1 MSSSANQPPES
12 PAKRQLTGRGSALQ
26 LKNRFEKIELE
37 STFDQLEP
45 EDVHLVG
52 KIKTEYYDDDA
63 NTVVSENQS
72 PDVDFRYSLNPY
84 RGCVHGCS
92 YCYARPTHEYL
103 GLNAGIDFESK
114 IFVKPQA
121 ATLFRKWLSR
131 KKWRDQV
138 EPVMLSGVTDCYQ
151 PCERELKLTRQCLEV
166 ALEHGQ
172 PMRITTKNTLVTRD
186 IDLLEKLAAK
196 NLVVVT
202 ISVGTLDQSLVR
214 VMEPRSSSPQAR
226 LNAIEQLSS
235 VGVPIKVLV
244 APIIPGLNDAEIP
257 SVLGTVAE
265 RGASR
270 AGYVMLRLPLAVE
283 PVFVDWLETHMPD
296 AKEKILGRVRA
307 LRGGKLYDSDFSQR
321 MKGTGIWA
329 QQIESLFK
337 LHLKKSG
344 LKSGTPQ
351 LDCDRFQV
359 PEVDDGQGRLF

>member
-1 MSSSANQPPES
+1 MSSSDNQP
-12 PAKRQLTGRGSALQ
+12 AKEKLTGRGSALR
-26 LKNRFEKIELE
+26 LKNRFEKVELE

-45 EDVHLVG
+45 DDVPLVG
-52 KIKTEYYDDDA
+52 KIKTEYFDDDS
-63 NTVVSENQS
+63 NSVVSENQS

-121 ATLFRKWLSR
+121 AALFRKWLSR
-131 KKWRDQV
+131 KKWADQV

-151 PCERELKLTRQCLEV
+151 PCERKLKLTRQCLEV
-166 ALEHGQ
+166 AVEHGQ
-172 PMRITTKNTLVTRD
+172 PIRITTKNALVTRD
-186 IDLLEKLAAK
+186 IGLLESLAAK

-226 LNAIEQLSS
+226 LNAIKQLSAA
-235 VGVPIKVLV
+235 GVPVKALV
-244 APIIPGLNDAEIP
+244 APIIPGLNDTEIP
-257 SVLGTVAE
+257 AVLSAVAE
-265 RGASR
+265 HGASH
-270 AGYVMLRLPLAVE
+270 AGYVMLRLPLSVE
-283 PVFVDWLETHMPD
+283 PVFVDWLENHMPD
-296 AKEKILGRVRA
+296 AQEKILGRMRA
-307 LRGGKLYDSDFSQR
+307 LRGGKLYDSDFRQR
-321 MKGTGIWA
+321 MKGSGIWA
-329 QQIESLFK
+329 QQIEALFK

-351 LDCDRFQV
+351 LDCGRFSV
-359 PEVDDGQGRLF
+359 PELDDGQGRLF

>member
-1 MSSSANQPPES
+1 MSFPDDQPSQS
-12 PAKRQLTGRGSALQ
+12 PAKQQLTGRGSALQ

-52 KIKTEYYDDDA
+52 KIKTEFYDDDA

-114 IFVKPQA
+114 IFVKRQA
-121 ATLFRKWLSR
+121 DKLFRKWLSR

-151 PCERELKLTRQCLEV
+151 PCERKLKLTRQCLEV
-166 ALEHGQ
+166 ALEHHQ
-172 PMRITTKNTLVTRD
+172 PMRITTKNALVTRD
-186 IDLLEKLAAK
+186 IDLLE
-196 NLVVVT
+196 
-202 ISVGTLDQSLVR
+202 

-226 LNAIEQLSS
+226 MKAIEQLSAA
-235 VGVPIKVLV
+235 GVPVKVLV

-257 SVLGTVAE
+257 TVLNEVAQH
-265 RGASR
+265 GASR

-329 QQIESLFK
+329 EQIENLFK
-337 LHLKKSG
+337 LHLTKAG

-351 LDCDRFQV
+351 LDCDRFCV

>member
-1 MSSSANQPPES
+1 MPTSNNQPN
-12 PAKRQLTGRGSALQ
+12 KQKFTGRGSALQ

-37 STFDQLEP
+37 ATYDQLEP
-45 EDVHLVG
+45 DDVQLAG
-52 KIKTEYYDDDA
+52 KIKTEYFDDDA

-114 IFVKPQA
+114 IFVKRQA

-151 PCERELKLTRQCLEV
+151 PCERKLKLTRQCLEV
-166 ALEHGQ
+166 ALQHGQ
-172 PMRITTKNTLVTRD
+172 PMRITTKNALVTRD

-214 VMEPRSSSPQAR
+214 VMEPRSSAPQAR
-226 LNAIEQLSS
+226 LNAIKQLSAA
-235 VGVPIKVLV
+235 GVPVKVLV

-257 SVLGTVAE
+257 TVLSTVAE
-265 RGASR
+265 CGASR

-296 AKEKILGRVRA
+296 ATEKILGRVRA

-329 QQIESLFK
+329 QQIEALFK
-337 LHLKKSG
+337 LHLKKTG

-351 LDCDRFQV
+351 LDCERFCV

>member
-1 MSSSANQPPES
+1 MSSSDRQS
-12 PAKRQLTGRGSALQ
+12 AKQKFTGRGTALQ

-45 EDVHLVG
+45 EDVPLVG
-52 KIKTEYYDDDA
+52 KIKTEYFDDDS
-63 NTVVSENQS
+63 NTVVSANQS

-114 IFVKPQA
+114 IFVKRQA
-121 ATLFRKWLSR
+121 ASLFRKWLER

-166 ALEHGQ
+166 ALEFGQ
-172 PMRITTKNTLVTRD
+172 PIRITTKNALVTRD
-186 IDLLEKLAAK
+186 IDLLERLAAK
-196 NLVVVT
+196 NLIVVT
-202 ISVGTLDQSLVR
+202 VSVGTLDQSLVR

-226 LNAIEQLSS
+226 LNAIEQLSAA
-235 VGVPIKVLV
+235 GVPVKVLV
-244 APIIPGLNDAEIP
+244 APIIPGLNDVEIP
-257 SVLGTVAE
+257 TVLSTVAE
-265 RGASR
+265 YGASR

-283 PVFVDWLETHMPD
+283 PVFVDWLESQMPD
-296 AKEKILGRVRA
+296 SQEKILGRMRA

-329 QQIESLFK
+329 EQIEALFK

-344 LKSGTPQ
+344 LKSGTSQ
-351 LDCDRFQV
+351 LDCHRFCV